1 VTKSERPTSEE
12 IERAVDAVFAEIDPV
27 QMEFQ
32 RRMTP
37 AQKIRAVSDLFD
49 SMKALAIATERHRHP
64 ERSDEENYKRAMA
77 RWMRASEWEPELRK
91 EIFGF

>member
-1 VTKSERPTSEE
+1 MRNKPPTDEE
-12 IERAVDAVFAEIDPV
+12 FRRELKAIFADIDPL
-27 QMEFQ
+27 QMEAQ
-32 RRMTP
+32 RRMKP